1 MKSSISVSLVLISHS
16 AQLAQGLA
24 DLAKQMA
31 NDVAIIPVGG
41 TAAGDLG
48 TDFSRLEAAVKAQRQ
63 RGFSVLLF
71 ADLGSAKL
79 SVESLLDILGD
90 EQVQLAEAP
99 FIEGAVAA
107 AVAAQG
113 GKSLAECAEQ
123 ARESIQ
129 VFLPANAL
137 AAEVKFSVEAKSTS
151 APASPASQNS
161 PAAAASVAGA
171 DRYELR
177 AVVKDIAGMHARPA
191 AKIADMAIAAGGDIY
206 INGEDAESAL
216 QLMSLGIKG
225 GEEVLISAPAAQ
237 KETAEKIAALLANS
251 WIMPPPC
258 I

>member
-79 SVESLLDILGD
+79 SGESLLDILDD

-129 VFLPANAL
+129 VFLSANSL
-137 AAEVKFSVEAKSTS
+137 AAEAKSTS

>member
-48 TDFSRLEAAVKAQRQ
+48 TDFSRLEATVTAQRQ
-63 RGFSVLLF
+63 KGFAVLLF
-71 ADLGSAKL
+71 ADLGSSKL
-79 SVESLLDILGD
+79 SGESLLDILGD
-90 EQVQLAEAP
+90 DQVQLAEAP

-137 AAEVKFSVEAKSTS
+137 AAAAKSS
-151 APASPASQNS
+151 AEGKFASDSVSPALQNS
-161 PAAAASVAGA
+161 PSVTAPAA

>member
-31 NDVAIIPVGG
+31 NDVDIIPVGG

-129 VFLPANAL
+129 VFLSANAL
-137 AAEVKFSVEAKSTS
+137 AAEAKSTS
-151 APASPASQNS
+151 ALASPASQNS

-237 KETAEKIAALLANS
+237 RETAEKIAALLANS

>member
-31 NDVAIIPVGG
+31 NDVDIIPVGG

-107 AVAAQG
+107 AVSAQG

-137 AAEVKFSVEAKSTS
+137 AAEAKSTS
-151 APASPASQNS
+151 ALASPASQNS

-237 KETAEKIAALLANS
+237 RETAEKIAALLANS

>member
-31 NDVAIIPVGG
+31 NDVDIIPVGG

-48 TDFSRLEAAVKAQRQ
+48 TDFSRLEAAVAAQRQ
-63 RGFSVLLF
+63 RKFSVLLF
-71 ADLGSAKL
+71 ADLGSSKL
-79 SVESLLDILGD
+79 SGESLLDILGD
-90 EQVQLAEAP
+90 DQIQLAEAP

-129 VFLPANAL
+129 VFLPANAR
-137 AAEVKFSVEAKSTS
+137 AAEAKSTS
-151 APASPASQNS
+151 ALASPASQNS

>member
-63 RGFSVLLF
+63 SGFSVLLF

-129 VFLPANAL
+129 VFLSANAL
-137 AAEVKFSVEAKSTS
+137 AAEAKSTS
-151 APASPASQNS
+151 ALASPASQNS

-177 AVVKDIAGMHARPA
+177 AIVKDIAGMHARPA

>member
-63 RGFSVLLF
+63 SGFSVLLF

-79 SVESLLDILGD
+79 SGESLLDILGD

-129 VFLPANAL
+129 VFLSANAL
-137 AAEVKFSVEAKSTS
+137 AAEAKSTS
-151 APASPASQNS
+151 ALASPASQNS

-177 AVVKDIAGMHARPA
+177 AIVKDIAGMHARPA